1 MLEGDEVL
9 KRQVVI
15 EMDLG
20 DALMFTAAL
29 RVLMRK
35 VPQHEARWLHLH
47 NMLLKEIRKQ
57 GRLSVN
63 D

>member
-1 MLEGDEVL
+1 MLEDDEVL
-9 KRQVVI
+9 KRQIVV
-15 EMDLG
+15 EMNLA
-20 DALMFTAAL
+20 DAMMFTAAL

-35 VPQHEARWLHLH
+35 VPAHEARWLHLH
-47 NMLLKEIRKQ
+47 NMLLKEIRGQ